1 MNIKRTIF
9 GLALAALLTV
19 PGIPLRAAKK
29 PVTDDAIVDSVK
41 RKLATDAVVKG
52 GALDVDAKDG
62 VVVLKGKVAAQKQKD
77 KAERIARKVNGVKS
91 VDNQL
96 QVGPR

>member
-1 MNIKRTIF
+1 MTIKRSIF
-9 GLALAALLTV
+9 SLAVAVLLTV
-19 PGIPLRAAKK
+19 QGVPLRAAKK

-41 RKLATDAVVKG
+41 RKLATDATVKG

-62 VVVLKGKVAAQKQKD
+62 VVVLKGKVTAQKQKD

>member
-1 MNIKRTIF
+1 M
-9 GLALAALLTV
+9 LCV
-19 PGIPLRAAKK
+19 PAVPLRAAKK

-41 RKLATDAVVKG
+41 RKLATDAIVKG
-52 GALDVDAKDG
+52 GALEVDAKDG
-62 VVVLKGKVAAQKQKD
+62 VVVLSGKVVAQKQKER
-77 KAERIARKVNGVKS
+77 AERIARKVNGVKS

>member
-1 MNIKRTIF
+1 MTIKRSIF
-9 GLALAALLTV
+9 SLAAAVLLTV
-19 PGIPLRAAKK
+19 QGVPLRAAKK

-41 RKLATDAVVKG
+41 RKLATDATVKG

-62 VVVLKGKVAAQKQKD
+62 VVVLKGKVTAQKQKD

>member
-1 MNIKRTIF
+1 
-9 GLALAALLTV
+9 
-19 PGIPLRAAKK
+19 
-29 PVTDDAIVDSVK
+29 VK
-41 RKLATDAVVKG
+41 RKLATDATVKG

-62 VVVLKGKVAAQKQKD
+62 VVVLKGKVTAQKQKD

>member
-9 GLALAALLTV
+9 GLSLAALLV
-19 PGIPLRAAKK
+19 AACAPLPAAKK
-29 PVTDDAIVDSVK
+29 PATDDAIVDTVK
-41 RKLATDAVVKG
+41 RKLATDAIVKG

>member
-1 MNIKRTIF
+1 MTTKRF
-9 GLALAALLTV
+9 FMGLALAALLTLH
-19 PGIPLRAAKK
+19 GAPLRAAKK

-41 RKLATDAVVKG
+41 RKLATDAIVKG

-62 VVVLKGKVAAQKQKD
+62 VVVLKGKVFAQKQKD
-77 KAERIARKVNGVKS
+77 KAEHIARKVAGVKS

>member
-1 MNIKRTIF
+1 MTIKRIF
-9 GLALAALLTV
+9 IGLALAALLCLQ
-19 PGIPLRAAKK
+19 GAPLRAAKK
-29 PVTDDAIVDSVK
+29 PVTDDVIVDTVK

-62 VVVLKGKVAAQKQKD
+62 VVVLRGKVAAKKQKD
-77 KAERIARKVNGVKS
+77 KAEHIARKVSGVKS
-91 VDNQL
+91 VDNQI